1 MLFCHFSCD
10 FWMENMKSL
19 AVHLLKTFVFIDEGR
34 SGSWGFSADSV
45 STIIGIVGNHLGW
58 Q

>member
-1 MLFCHFSCD
+1 
-10 FWMENMKSL
+10 MENMKSL
-19 AVHLLKTFVFIDEGR
+19 AIHLLKTFVFIDEGR

-45 STIIGIVGNHLGW
+45 STIIGMVGNHLGW